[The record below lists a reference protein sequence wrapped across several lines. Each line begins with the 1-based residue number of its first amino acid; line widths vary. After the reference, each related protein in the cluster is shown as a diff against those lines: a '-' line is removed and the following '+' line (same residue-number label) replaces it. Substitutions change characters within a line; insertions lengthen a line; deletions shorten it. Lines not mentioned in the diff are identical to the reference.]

1 MGLVQRLLL
10 ALLFV
15 LVYTDVCTGTNN
27 IYSNDTVTLKISDS
41 TKSISG
47 KPGTRHNLDFILTN
61 HGAPGSFMIRQ
72 ESREISGAL
81 SVGRVTL
88 NSDDMYTIRV
98 TDILL
103 PSSIG
108 EYLNYIIVA
117 EREGSFNQRSSW
129 DKPDING
136 GYNNGG
142 YNNGNKPDINGG
154 YNNGGINNGNKP
166 DINGGYNNGGNNNGN
181 KPDINGG
188 YNNGGYNNGNKPD
201 MNGGYNNGG
210 NNGGYNNG
218 GYNNGGGNGG
228 YNSGGGNG
236 NYNNGDKPDINGGY
250 NNGGYNNGG
259 YNNGGQSGGNGGYNS
274 GDRNDDWNNNGGY
287 HGGDENYLPPG
298 YKTSAKVTVLVHVH
312 DRYIPPDTILPRV
325 ATQSVENNCRP
336 DSSCSQQ
343 TWRARFKVQDD
354 NSGLYRVSVKDSNNN
369 APFWW
374 KEYHPIGG
382 REEVD
387 VEALVSCCSTG
398 VSLEV
403 EDVEDNLLVAYENL
417 SDFTEPSNLNIII
430 GISVGVGL
438 LVLVALIAL
447 GAFFYRRKYQSVSQG
462 E

>member
-1 MGLVQRLLL
+1 
-10 ALLFV
+10 
-15 LVYTDVCTGTNN
+15 
-27 IYSNDTVTLKISDS
+27 
-41 TKSISG
+41 
-47 KPGTRHNLDFILTN
+47 
-61 HGAPGSFMIRQ
+61 
-72 ESREISGAL
+72 
-81 SVGRVTL
+81 
-88 NSDDMYTIRV
+88 MYTIRV
-98 TDILL
+98 TNILL

-136 GYNNGG
+136 GYNNGNKPDINGGYNNGGYNNGNKPDINGGYNNGGINNGNKPDINGDYNNGG

-166 DINGGYNNGGNNNGN
+166 DINGGYNNGGYNNGN
-181 KPDINGG
+181 KPDI
-188 YNNGGYNNGNKPD
+188 
-201 MNGGYNNGG
+201 NGGYNNGG

-228 YNSGGGNG
+228 YNSWCGNG
-236 NYNNGDKPDINGGY
+236 NYNGDKPDINGGY

-274 GDRNDDWNNNGGY
+274 GDRSDDWNNNGGY
-287 HGGDENYLPPG
+287 HGGDENYPPPG

-369 APFWW
+369 TPFWW

-403 EDVEDNLLVAYENL
+403 EDVEDNFLVAYENL

>member
-1 MGLVQRLLL
+1 
-10 ALLFV
+10 
-15 LVYTDVCTGTNN
+15 
-27 IYSNDTVTLKISDS
+27 
-41 TKSISG
+41 
-47 KPGTRHNLDFILTN
+47 
-61 HGAPGSFMIRQ
+61 
-72 ESREISGAL
+72 
-81 SVGRVTL
+81 
-88 NSDDMYTIRV
+88 MYTIRV
-98 TDILL
+98 TNILL

-117 EREGSFNQRSSW
+117 EREGSFNQKSSW

-142 YNNGNKPDINGG
+142 KPDINGG
-154 YNNGGINNGNKP
+154 YNNGGKP

-188 YNNGGYNNGNKPD
+188 YNNGGKPD
-201 MNGGYNNGG
+201 I
-210 NNGGYNNG
+210 NGGYNNG
-218 GYNNGGGNGG
+218 GYNNGGQSGGNGG
-228 YNSGGGNG
+228 YNNGGQSGG
-236 NYNNGDKPDINGGY
+236 NGGY
-250 NNGGYNNGG
+250 NNGGNNNGGQSGSNGGYNNGG

-274 GDRNDDWNNNGGY
+274 GDRNDEWNNNGGY
-287 HGGDENYLPPG
+287 HGGDESWREGRPNYLPPG
-298 YKTSAKVTVLVHVH
+298 YKTSAKVNVLVHVH
-312 DRYIPPDTILPRV
+312 DRYIPPDTILPRI
-325 ATQSVENNCRP
+325 ATQSVENNCRT

-343 TWRARFKVQDD
+343 TWRARFKVQDE
-354 NSGLYRVSVKDSNNN
+354 NSGLYRVSVKDNNN
-369 APFWW
+369 NTPFWW

-387 VEALVSCCSTG
+387 VEAIVSCCSTG

-447 GAFFYRRKYQSVSQG
+447 GAFFYRRKYQSVSQR

>member
-1 MGLVQRLLL
+1 
-10 ALLFV
+10 
-15 LVYTDVCTGTNN
+15 
-27 IYSNDTVTLKISDS
+27 
-41 TKSISG
+41 
-47 KPGTRHNLDFILTN
+47 
-61 HGAPGSFMIRQ
+61 
-72 ESREISGAL
+72 
-81 SVGRVTL
+81 
-88 NSDDMYTIRV
+88 MYTIRV
-98 TDILL
+98 TNILL

-129 DKPDING
+129 DKPDINGGYNNGNKPDING

-166 DINGGYNNGGNNNGN
+166 DINGGYNNGGYNNGN
-181 KPDINGG
+181 KPDI
-188 YNNGGYNNGNKPD
+188 
-201 MNGGYNNGG
+201 NGGYNNGG

-236 NYNNGDKPDINGGY
+236 NYNGDKPDINGGY

-274 GDRNDDWNNNGGY
+274 GDRSDDWNNNGGY
-287 HGGDENYLPPG
+287 HGGDENYPPPG

-369 APFWW
+369 TPFWW

>member
-1 MGLVQRLLL
+1 
-10 ALLFV
+10 
-15 LVYTDVCTGTNN
+15 
-27 IYSNDTVTLKISDS
+27 
-41 TKSISG
+41 
-47 KPGTRHNLDFILTN
+47 
-61 HGAPGSFMIRQ
+61 
-72 ESREISGAL
+72 
-81 SVGRVTL
+81 
-88 NSDDMYTIRV
+88 MYTIRV
-98 TDILL
+98 TNILL

-117 EREGSFNQRSSW
+117 EREGSFNQKSSW

-142 YNNGNKPDINGG
+142 KPDINGG
-154 YNNGGINNGNKP
+154 YNNGGKP

-188 YNNGGYNNGNKPD
+188 YNNGGKPD
-201 MNGGYNNGG
+201 INGGYNNGG
-210 NNGGYNNG
+210 NNNGGKPDINGGYNNG
-218 GYNNGGGNGG
+218 GYNNGGQSGGNGG
-228 YNSGGGNG
+228 YNNGGQSGG
-236 NYNNGDKPDINGGY
+236 NGGY
-250 NNGGYNNGG
+250 NNGGNNNGGQSGSNGGYNNGG

-274 GDRNDDWNNNGGY
+274 GDRNDEWNNNGGY
-287 HGGDENYLPPG
+287 HGGDESWREGRPNYLPPG
-298 YKTSAKVTVLVHVH
+298 YKTSAKVNVLVHVH
-312 DRYIPPDTILPRV
+312 DRYIPPDTILPRI
-325 ATQSVENNCRP
+325 ATQSVENNCRT

-343 TWRARFKVQDD
+343 TWRARFKVQDE
-354 NSGLYRVSVKDSNNN
+354 NSGLYRVSVKDNNN
-369 APFWW
+369 NTPFWW

-387 VEALVSCCSTG
+387 VEAIVSCCSTG